1 MERESPGS
9 SQGRET
15 LPSLTGLRWV
25 AAFLVFGLHFTALQ
39 LGTPFGAPAPSAID
53 QGILDVFGTGF
64 IGVSFFFV
72 LSGFVL
78 TWSTPTD
85 RPALL
90 FWRHRFAKV
99 FPVYVAASLLAVV
112 LTFVSMDLWPSW
124 RVTLAH
130 TFLLQAWIPDQSYV
144 FGLNP
149 VMWSLSAEAFFYF
162 CFPALLVV
170 LVRASTRALYVT
182 GAACVALTLVGPT
195 LVGRVFTLKTPE
207 PTPIV
212 PMEGYD
218 SQFMLWFTEVFPLMR
233 LTEFVVGIVVALL
246 VRRGAWRGPGA
257 NLALVICLAAF
268 ILNRELPAPL
278 QRAAG
283 MLVPFALLIAAL
295 ANADREG
302 RWTPFRGRRMVFLGK
317 ISFCFYAVHM
327 VLILNTLGRIRP
339 WLVDL
344 GLLSRPDQ
352 AVPAWGV
359 LALLVV
365 YALVAGVAAWILY
378 RCVEVPM
385 TRIIRGRSQPATPDS
400 PERPGPDGSDGA
412 GPNGEGPDGKG
423 TDGKGT
429 DADRRMGSSTV

>member
-1 MERESPGS
+1 MKGPYGMDSESPGS
-9 SQGRET
+9 SGASQGRET

-39 LGTPFGAPAPSAID
+39 LGTPLGAPAPSAID
-53 QGILDVFGTGF
+53 EGVLDVFGTGF

-99 FPVYVAASLLAVV
+99 FPVYVAASVLAVV
-112 LTFVSMDLWPSW
+112 LTFVSMDIWPSW
-124 RVTLAH
+124 RTTLAH
-130 TFLLQAWIPDQSYV
+130 AFLLQAWIPDQSYV

-182 GAACVALTLVGPT
+182 GAVCVALTLGGPT
-195 LVGRVFTLKTPE
+195 LVGRVFTLKSPE
-207 PTPIV
+207 PTPVV

-218 SQFMLWFTEVFPLMR
+218 SQFMLWFTEVFPMMR

-246 VRRGAWRGPGA
+246 VRRGAWRGPNA
-257 NLALVICLAAF
+257 HVALAICVVAF
-268 ILNRELPAPL
+268 VLNRELPEPL

-283 MLVPFALLIAAL
+283 MLVPFALLIAAM

-302 RWTPFRGRRMVFLGK
+302 RWTPFRGRTMVFLGK

-352 AVPAWGV
+352 ALPAWGV
-359 LALLVV
+359 LGCLVV
-365 YALVAGVAAWILY
+365 YALVAGVAAWVLY

-385 TRIIRGRSQPATPDS
+385 TRLIRGRSQTAKPEPSDRPD
-400 PERPGPDGSDGA
+400 A
-412 GPNGEGPDGKG
+412 EGPDEEGA
-423 TDGKGT
+423 
-429 DADRRMGSSTV
+429 DAERRVGSSTA